1 MSSEMTQVQ
10 QATQHAAARRRPSTA
25 RTLGHALE
33 STFTNHWARSKSA
46 SVMRKVVDVLVR
58 EDVGS
63 CKLTDID
70 TTSLRDY
77 GESLLRGGKAPA
89 TVNRRM
95 SAINVAL
102 GFAAERGEIALR
114 PTIPRWAEN
123 NLKDRY
129 MSPDEEAQVFAWLDG
144 KAAEQANDPEA
155 DGGWSYVAALARF
168 LLDSGFRFSEAFK
181 FALVGDYADLKH
193 ATTKNG
199 KGRRIPLT
207 KRAKAAAEAMLAS
220 PLHQRMRCARGKRP
234 WDYISHRWNRATKAA
249 GCPDVTLHILRHTCA
264 SRLVQ
269 RGIPIYTVSKWL
281 GHSSVQVTER
291 YAKLA
296 PDSLAAA
303 LAALE
308 SN

>member
-1 MSSEMTQVQ
+1 
-10 QATQHAAARRRPSTA
+10 
-25 RTLGHALE
+25 
-33 STFTNHWARSKSA
+33 
-46 SVMRKVVDVLVR
+46 MRKVVDVLAR
-58 EDVGS
+58 GDVGS
-63 CKLTDID
+63 CKLTDIN
-70 TTSLRDY
+70 TPSLRDY
-77 GESLLRGGKAPA
+77 GEALIRGGKAPA

-102 GFAAERGEIALR
+102 GFAAEAGEITLR
-114 PTIPRWAEN
+114 PKVPHWAEN

-129 MSPDEEAQVFAWLDG
+129 MTSEEESAVFEWLDG
-144 KAAEQANDPEA
+144 KAAEEANDPQG
-155 DGGWSYVAALARF
+155 DGSWSYVAALARF
-168 LLDSGFRFSEAFK
+168 LLDTGFRFSEAFK

-193 ATTKNG
+193 ETTKSG

-207 KRAKAAAEAMLAS
+207 TRARAAAEAMLAS
-220 PLHQRMRCARGKRP
+220 PVHQRMKSARGKRP
-234 WDYISHRWNRATKAA
+234 WDYISHRWDRATKAA

-281 GHSSVQVTER
+281 GHSSVKVTER

-296 PDSLAAA
+296 PDSLAGA

-308 SN
+308 ST